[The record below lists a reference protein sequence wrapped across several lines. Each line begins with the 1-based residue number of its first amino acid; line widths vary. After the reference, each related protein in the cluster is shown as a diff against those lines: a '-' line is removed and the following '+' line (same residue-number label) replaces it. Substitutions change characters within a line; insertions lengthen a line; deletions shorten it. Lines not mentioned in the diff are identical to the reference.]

1 MFNINKYDTILSPVI
16 TEKSTN
22 LSAQNKVVFK
32 VLTNAC
38 LLYTSPSPRDNR

>member
-22 LSAQNKVVFK
+22 LSAQNKVVDYYFNTK
-32 VLTNAC
+32 KN
-38 LLYTSPSPRDNR
+38 